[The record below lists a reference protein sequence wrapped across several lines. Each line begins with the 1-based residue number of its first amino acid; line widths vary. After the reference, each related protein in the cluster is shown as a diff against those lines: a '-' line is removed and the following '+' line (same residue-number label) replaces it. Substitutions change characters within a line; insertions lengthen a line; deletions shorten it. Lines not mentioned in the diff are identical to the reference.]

1 MKKSENFSIQM
12 KDQFKVIGLCLLLF
26 VACKSKEPELN
37 NPTAPTSQTAPSG
50 ADPGLS
56 SVTAT
61 IAGPYSADG
70 VDVIIVDVVMKDS
83 FNRPLYEVKPQ
94 FSITNTDGKN
104 IIDCTPSNL
113 AGESRCRITSTR
125 AETKSISLSYPF
137 SQFIGTAT
145 FEHDPPAYL
154 EIQTQP
160 SANGVAG
167 DPLAVQP
174 VVQVFDEFGN
184 PAFSA
189 TNNVTAN
196 FYLDANCTVIS
207 TGATLPVAR
216 TIAGDGT
223 SSLYTFVNLENS
235 LADTQYIGFTS
246 PGLTPVCSHAINI
259 VNNSVYELAF
269 DDLPPTTAVAGEI
282 FTQFPRVSIRDEFGN
297 LALVGGLD
305 DAVVTLTPYRNS
317 NCSTLHGTGLP
328 GLAGVSPLT
337 SDNGL
342 SLQASGAIT
351 PAFELTM
358 YRSGSLYLRATAPG
372 AAPICLSTNVVNVA
386 ANVPDQTQTDFTA
399 TTPTAANDFHPST
412 ITATIRDQYRNLAPG
427 TTPTF
432 STSGTNN
439 NQTACSASNGAG
451 VSTCQLR
458 STSVELKTI
467 TMLTPFNKV
476 TTSNFINPPD
486 VGQSSIVGTG
496 PVTADNVSTST
507 ITITMEDSA
516 GDPVVGIAPTPA
528 ATGSGNTFSACSVS
542 NASGIST
549 CTLRS
554 NVAELKTLSITMPF
568 AMSDGTVLFEPG
580 AVSAGNSTIT
590 GASPVVADDV
600 ATSSISIVLR
610 DQFNNAVSG
619 ETPTF
624 SATDTNST
632 NTYGACSV
640 TDVNGA
646 SSCTLR
652 SRRAEVKTLDLITP
666 VAVSGGDV
674 TFVAGVATAGNSSI
688 TGTSPVFANDASVSE
703 VEITLF
709 DQYLNPLVGEVPT
722 FTASNGPNNYGI
734 CSAVDSLG
742 VSQCTMSSSVGGL
755 KNLELTSPINFT
767 GGSVSFSTAALI
779 ELAAGSDGQNY
790 GLVSVDTTRTYIV
803 ENVAAHSS
811 GLINVTFTPDIPARW
826 DLTTDGCDGIALASG
841 ATCTIQVT
849 FRESTATSLVTHN
862 ATVTINSSD
871 AGELVLNL
879 QATKL

>member
-1 MKKSENFSIQM
+1 M

-145 FEHDPPAYL
+145 FVHDPPAYL

-160 SANGVAG
+160 STNGVAG
-167 DPLAVQP
+167 NALAQQP
-174 VVQVFDEFGN
+174 VVRVFDEFGN
-184 PAFSA
+184 PALSA
-189 TNNVTAN
+189 VNNVTAN
-196 FYLDANCTVIS
+196 FYSDSTCTTLS
-207 TGATLPVAR
+207 TGTSIPVNR
-216 TIAGDGT
+216 TIAGDGST
-223 SSLYTFVNLENS
+223 ATYTFAGLGNQ
-235 LADTQYIGFTS
+235 LADIQYIGFTS
-246 PGLTPVCSHAINI
+246 PGLTPACSHAIDI
-259 VNNSVYELAF
+259 VNNIVYSLTF
-269 DDLPPTTAVAGEI
+269 DTQPAAAAVAGDI
-282 FTQFPRVSIRDEFGN
+282 FTQFPVLSIRDQFGN
-297 LALVGGLD
+297 LAIEGGAH
-305 DAVVTLTPYRNS
+305 DAMVTLTPYRNAACT
-317 NCSTLHGTGLP
+317 NLHGVGLP
-328 GLAGVSPLT
+328 GLAGQSPLT

-342 SLQASGAIT
+342 TIQANGAIT
-351 PAFELTM
+351 DPFELTM
-358 YRSGSLYLRATAPG
+358 YRSGNLYVQASAPG
-372 AAPICLSTNVVNVA
+372 ITSACSSLVSVSADI
-386 ANVPDQTQTDFTA
+386 PDQVQTDFTA

-412 ITATIRDQYRNLAPG
+412 ITATIRDQYRNPAPG

-590 GASPVVADDV
+590 GASPVVADDA

>member
-61 IAGPYSADG
+61 IAGPYTANG
-70 VDVIIVDVVMKDS
+70 VDEIIVDVVMKDS

-94 FSITNTDGKN
+94 FNITNTDGKN

-145 FEHDPPAYL
+145 FVHDPPAYI

-160 SANGVAG
+160 STNGVAG
-167 DPLAVQP
+167 NALAQQP
-174 VVQVFDEFGN
+174 VVKIFDEFGN
-184 PAFSA
+184 PALSA
-189 TNNVTAN
+189 VNNVTAN
-196 FYLDANCTVIS
+196 FYSDSTCT
-207 TGATLPVAR
+207 TLSAGTSIPVNR
-216 TIAGDGT
+216 TIAGDGST
-223 SSLYTFVNLENS
+223 ATYTFAGLGNQ
-235 LADTQYIGFTS
+235 LADIQYIGFTS
-246 PGLTPVCSHAINI
+246 PGLTPACSHAIDI
-259 VNNSVYELAF
+259 VNNIVYSLTF
-269 DDLPPTTAVAGEI
+269 DTQPSAAAVAGDI
-282 FTQFPRVSIRDEFGN
+282 FTQFPVLSIRDQFGN
-297 LALVGGLD
+297 LAIEGGAH
-305 DAVVTLTPYRNS
+305 DAMVTLTPYRNAACT
-317 NCSTLHGTGLP
+317 NLHGVGLP
-328 GLAGVSPLT
+328 GLAGQSPLT

-342 SLQASGAIT
+342 TIQANGAIT
-351 PAFELTM
+351 DPFELTM
-358 YRSGSLYLRATAPG
+358 YRSGNLYVQASAPG
-372 AAPICLSTNVVNVA
+372 ITSACSSLVSVSADI
-386 ANVPDQTQTDFTA
+386 PDQVQTDFTA

-412 ITATIRDQYRNLAPG
+412 ITATIRDQYRNPAPG

-439 NQTACSASNGAG
+439 TQTACSASNGSG

-554 NVAELKTLSITMPF
+554 SVAELKTLSTTMPF

-580 AVSAGNSTIT
+580 AVSGANSSIT
-590 GASPVVADDV
+590 GTGPVTADDV
-600 ATSSISIVLR
+600 ATSTITIILR
-610 DQFNNAVSG
+610 DQFNNIVPG
-619 ETPTF
+619 VTPTF
-624 SATDTNST
+624 AATDTGAT

-640 TDVNGA
+640 GDVNGE
-646 SSCTLR
+646 STCTLR
-652 SRRAEVKTLDLITP
+652 SQRAEVKTLQLLTP
-666 VAVSGGDV
+666 DTANGGNV
-674 TFVAGVATAGNSSI
+674 TFEAGLADAGNSSI
-688 TGTSPVFANDASVSE
+688 TGTSPVFANGSANSQI
-703 VEITLF
+703 EITLI
-709 DQYLNPLVGEVPT
+709 DQFMNPLVGEVPT
-722 FTASNGPNNYGI
+722 FSANLGPNNYGA
-734 CSAVDSLG
+734 CSAADATG
-742 VSQCTMSSSVGGL
+742 VSQCTMSSNIDGI
-755 KNLELTSPINFT
+755 KTLEITSPLNDF
-767 GGSVSFSTAALI
+767 GGTVTFEATPL
-779 ELAAGSDGQNY
+779 LVLDAGSDSQ
-790 GLVSVDTTRTYIV
+790 TYAPTAMDV
-803 ENVAAHSS
+803 THTFTFDNNASHSS
-811 GLINVTFTPDIPARW
+811 GLISVNFVPDNPARW
-826 DLTTDGCDGIALASG
+826 VLTSDGCNGANLAAG
-841 ATCTIQVT
+841 ASCVIQVT
-849 FRESTATSLVTHN
+849 FRGSIGGVGSHT
-862 ATVTINSSD
+862 ATVTVSSAD
-871 AGELVLNL
+871 AGDVVLNL
-879 QATKL
+879 QGDSI